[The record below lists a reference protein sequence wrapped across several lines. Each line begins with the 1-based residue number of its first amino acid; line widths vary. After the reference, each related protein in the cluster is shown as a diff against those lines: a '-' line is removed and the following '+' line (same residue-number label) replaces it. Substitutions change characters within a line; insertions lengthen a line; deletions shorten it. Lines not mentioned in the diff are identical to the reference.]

1 MHIKQNRK
9 CVACRQ
15 TKQQNEMLRIARIND
30 EFIIDENHKLGGR
43 GAYVCKDNNC
53 INLTIKK
60 RLLNRS
66 FKANLDVQIYEKL
79 GEYEQNN

>member
-15 TKQQNEMLRIARIND
+15 TRQQNEMLRIARINN
-30 EFIIDENHKLGGR
+30 EYIIDFDQKLDGR
-43 GAYVCKDNNC
+43 GAYVCKDQKC
-53 INLTIKK
+53 IDLTIKK
-60 RLLNRS
+60 RLLNKS
-66 FKANLDVQIYEKL
+66 FKTNLDVQIYEKL